1 MLNRRSTR
9 HLPLH
14 QEDETRR
21 FQWKIFRRLLGYLR
35 PYRARLAVMYS
46 CALVN
51 VAATITVPILV
62 MMAIDNHIAVGEVA
76 GLLPLIATLAAVLA
90 LLYISARL
98 QGVLMMKVG
107 YHVLHDLRQD
117 LFQRLQRLSFRFF
130 DTHRTGQVMS
140 RLTND
145 VQVLE
150 ELLRA
155 GLDTVVVDVL
165 MLLGLV
171 AAMVSLDARLS
182 MILLITLP
190 LFLLVVFSLQKLLL
204 RAGRRIQ
211 RTLSGVNAFLNES
224 ISGIKVIRAFAR
236 EQENIRNFQAINQE
250 YYQETR
256 TFYPLNAYFWQ
267 SVVTVIVLSSAL
279 VILGGGLL
287 LAQGAITIGLIAAFL
302 SYVTRFFQPLQKISN
317 MLNQLTRA
325 IASAERIFW
334 LMDQPEDVADRPG
347 VAGGA
352 GVADRPDVADGAGVA
367 DRPDVADQ
375 PDVADRPDVADG
387 AGSADQP
394 DGADPAPAA
403 PGPPITGAVHFDHV
417 WFAYEKEDWVVR
429 DVDFSAP
436 AGSTLAIVGAT
447 GAGKTT
453 IINLLCRFYDPQKGA
468 VTVDGRDL
476 RDLPQQWYRR
486 QVALVM
492 QDAGIFSGTVLEN
505 IRFGSPEATM
515 EEIEATCR
523 RMGILEVIRGLPRGF
538 DTGTGERGSNLSLG
552 QRQLI
557 AFARALLRN
566 PRILILDE
574 AGAYLDSHTEAL
586 VQGAMEHL
594 KEGRTTF
601 IIAHRLSTVR
611 NAHRILVM
619 HNGVVQE
626 SGTHQQLLAAG
637 GRYARLL
644 DSQRLS
650 SQRLQNS
657 SSTPPVDLG

>member
-574 AGAYLDSHTEAL
+574 AGAYLDSHTESL